1 MVVEVLH
8 YVGHVPFQVFLHP
21 LDFLV
26 QGLDLLLQQGIIIW
40 RVIDNLLVLAL
51 IRLTVIGLLLL
62 LFILIGITCLIIF
75 RV

>member
-1 MVVEVLH
+1 MVVEVLQN
-8 YVGHVPFQVFLHP
+8 VSHVPFKVFLHP

-26 QGLDLLLQQGIIIW
+26 QGLDLLLQQGIIIR

-51 IRLTVIGLLLL
+51 IGLTVIGLLLL
-62 LFILIGITCLIIF
+62 LILIGITKLIIF